1 MISIGVTKREVYR
14 ADKFLGWLV
23 SSTLTAN
30 YQFEPAPGVQLTRG
44 ERWEIRKLLRQ
55 VRVQ

>member
-14 ADKFLGWLV
+14 ADKLLGWLV

-30 YQFEPAPGVQLTRG
+30 YQFEPAPDVKLTRG
-44 ERWEIRKLLRQ
+44 ERREIRKLLKQLRAS
-55 VRVQ
+55 